1 MPAVASLA
9 RLAAAAAAPRPRAR
23 IQRACPGAAWPRR
36 VGDRRRRA
44 LAFRREA
51 ARDGRLR
58 RRPPRRTPLARIA
71 RRRPRRRRP
80 RRRAAQSLRGGAA
93 STKAP
98 RPRVMTTRRRAAR
111 VAKGRRPSRATPPGT
126 AEDVVDAV
134 HVAADA
140 CAGRPL
146 ERAVVAD
153 AEAGAVEH
161 RHRGGAAQRGPVL
174 LVLLAGAR
182 RVASSLPA
190 PPQQADEPRAVA
202 MRRLRR
208 RARAGGR
215 RARGVARAGPVARA
229 DGDRPAEEPVLRVA
243 NLLGPRAGDA
253 LPLRTRAPERGG
265 LPAFGAADRVVVAG
279 REPAGERAVEAPAAV
294 ELPAVPRVV
303 AVGHG

>member
-1 MPAVASLA
+1 M
-9 RLAAAAAAPRPRAR
+9 
-23 IQRACPGAAWPRR
+23 
-36 VGDRRRRA
+36 
-44 LAFRREA
+44 
-51 ARDGRLR
+51 
-58 RRPPRRTPLARIA
+58 T
-71 RRRPRRRRP
+71 
-80 RRRAAQSLRGGAA
+80 
-93 STKAP
+93 
-98 RPRVMTTRRRAAR
+98 TTRRRAAR

-134 HVAADA
+134 HVAAGA
-140 CAGRPL
+140 RAGRPL

-303 AVGHG
+303 AVGHVRVRLQQLRRSISRGREQM